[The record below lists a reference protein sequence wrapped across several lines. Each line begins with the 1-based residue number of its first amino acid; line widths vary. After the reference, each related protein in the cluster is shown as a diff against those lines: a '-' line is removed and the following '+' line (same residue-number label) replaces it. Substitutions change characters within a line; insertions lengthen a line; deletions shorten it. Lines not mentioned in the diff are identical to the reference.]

1 MKAAHAILIS
11 ILLMILASAA
21 LSSVVPNYMVM
32 TQQTEKWYKSEG
44 SWTEES
50 GHVPT
55 LRIYTR
61 VNGYFNGAI
70 ILEKETREKD
80 EIIERNRLLFSKD
93 VDGNIHYFGDLDDV
107 VLKEPI
113 LWIDAPLL
121 KWKTWVDSRPEFR
134 DGIPTGNIINYF
146 FAVMDWKEITCP
158 AGTFRAHS
166 VYLWMVYPDN
176 SIEMETYCYNE
187 HCGMIMCTTGNQR
200 CFDLQKAIIPGV
212 GELPDVEIHNPTAGD
227 GSGVLSGL
235 KTSPNPLN
243 PMTTISFELR
253 DKSRVDLKIYD
264 VSGKLIRT
272 LIAGEIL
279 DPGLC
284 SVSWHGKDDRGSP
297 VASGTYIYRL
307 QAGGSERSDSMTLV
321 R

>member
-1 MKAAHAILIS
+1 MKTALTILICIS
-11 ILLMILASAA
+11 LMILASAA

-32 TQQTEKWYKSEG
+32 TQQAEKWYKSEG
-44 SWTEES
+44 TWTEES
-50 GHVPT
+50 GYVPT
-55 LRIYTR
+55 MRIYSR
-61 VNGYFNGAI
+61 VNGVFNGSI
-70 ILEKETREKD
+70 ILEKETRLKND
-80 EIIERNRLLFSKD
+80 IIERNRFLFSKD
-93 VDGNIHYFGDLDDV
+93 IDGNIYFSGDLDNL

-121 KWKTWVDSRPEFR
+121 KGKTWYDTRPEFR
-134 DGIPTGNIINYF
+134 DGIPTGNIIHYV
-146 FAVMDWKEITCP
+146 FAVMGWKDITCP

-166 VYLWMVYPDN
+166 VFLWMVYPDN
-176 SIEMETYCYNE
+176 SVEIETYWYNE
-187 HCGMIMCTTGNQR
+187 HCGLIMCTMNNQR

-212 GELPDVEIHNPTAGD
+212 GEFPNVKPHDPIAGE
-227 GSGVLSGL
+227 GQGVFSGL
-235 KTSPNPLN
+235 KASPNPLN

-253 DKSRVDLKIYD
+253 DKSRVALKVYD

-279 DPGLC
+279 DSGPC
-284 SVSWHGKDDRGSP
+284 SVSWNGKDDRGSP